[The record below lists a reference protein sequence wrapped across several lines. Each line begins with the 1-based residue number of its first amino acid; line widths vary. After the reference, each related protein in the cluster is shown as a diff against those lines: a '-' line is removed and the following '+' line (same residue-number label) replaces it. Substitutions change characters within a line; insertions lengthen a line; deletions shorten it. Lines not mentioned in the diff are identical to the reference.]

1 MNNIPSA
8 PELVQM
14 YQEQNSEIIR
24 NNIKL
29 NERIAILESI
39 ISQLQQENLQLRINN
54 VKKTRHKRSNNKI
67 IKIPTKVKTSKKNVT
82 DSPTT
87 PIPDTTQSTSNIEDN
102 TKETISHSE
111 HTKMSNNASII
122 TTHKRSCSSK
132 PINYSLPSTKS
143 KLRKGDP
150 FTFGNE

>member
-1 MNNIPSA
+1 MNNIPSTT
-8 PELVQM
+8 ELLIK
-14 YQEQNSEIIR
+14 YQEQNSEVIR
-24 NNIKL
+24 NNIRL

-54 VKKTRHKRSNNKI
+54 VRKTRNKRNTKV
-67 IKIPTKVKTSKKNVT
+67 IKIPAKAETSKKAT
-82 DSPTT
+82 DPPTT
-87 PIPDTTQSTSNIEDN
+87 PIPDTNNEN
-102 TKETISHSE
+102 NLKETINHSN
-111 HTKMSNNASII
+111 HTDNSNTMII
-122 TTHKRSCSSK
+122 PHKRSCSSK